1 MCSPLP
7 LLSLSLCQGAV
18 AGTGLNSY
26 FQSFESLKR
35 SVVGRFKLEQHRVK
49 HLEYLERE
57 AKLTE
62 EIKQAERANDKK
74 KISKLNGKLKVAAA
88 AAAAGVNVSEDEMA
102 APPVEKI
109 RCQAKELYEE
119 LEAKERQLISEDELE
134 ASMLCEV
141 ERLHLLNLLRV
152 FEVKLEWGDD
162 DHDQLIAHLQQQIA
176 VLESDLNAKVAALC
190 WMAARP
196 ISSRL

>member
-1 MCSPLP
+1 LKD
-7 LLSLSLCQGAV
+7 LTSLAS
-18 AGTGLNSY
+18 
-26 FQSFESLKR
+26 
-35 SVVGRFKLEQHRVK
+35 
-49 HLEYLERE
+49 
-57 AKLTE
+57 
-62 EIKQAERANDKK
+62 
-74 KISKLNGKLKVAAA
+74 AAA

-119 LEAKERQLISEDELE
+119 LEATEHQLISEDELE

-141 ERLHLLNLLRV
+141 GRLHLLNLLRV
-152 FEVKLEWGDD
+152 FEVKLKWGTMTN
-162 DHDQLIAHLQQQIA
+162 QVIAHLRQQIA

-190 WMAARP
+190 WMAARS

>member
-1 MCSPLP
+1 
-7 LLSLSLCQGAV
+7 
-18 AGTGLNSY
+18 
-26 FQSFESLKR
+26 
-35 SVVGRFKLEQHRVK
+35 
-49 HLEYLERE
+49 
-57 AKLTE
+57 
-62 EIKQAERANDKK
+62 
-74 KISKLNGKLKVAAA
+74 
-88 AAAAGVNVSEDEMA
+88 
-102 APPVEKI
+102 
-109 RCQAKELYEE
+109 
-119 LEAKERQLISEDELE
+119 LEATEHQLISEDELE

-141 ERLHLLNLLRV
+141 GRLHLLNLLRV